1 MAKMYWK
8 RQKTFAMLSN
18 KRQWE
23 REFDPTETSAV
34 EILLENGN
42 YLVDESRVDL
52 NANIPDETSTFII
65 AE

>member
-23 REFDPTETSAV
+23 RDFDPTETSST
-34 EILLENGN
+34 EIQLEDGN
-42 YLVDESRVDL
+42 YLVRESSIS
-52 NANIPDETSTFII
+52 ATPTYII

>member
-23 REFDPTETSAV
+23 RDFDPTESSAL
-34 EILLENGN
+34 EIQTENGF
-42 YLVDESRVDL
+42 YLATEALFDL
-52 NANIPDETSTFII
+52 NNSSFNYYII

>member
-23 REFDPTETSAV
+23 RDFDPATTTDE
-34 EILLENGN
+34 EIELEQGG
-42 YLVDESRVDL
+42 YLVRES
-52 NANIPDETSTFII
+52 STLGSPTYII
-65 AE
+65 TE

>member
-1 MAKMYWK
+1 MPKLSWK

-23 REFDPTETSAV
+23 RDFDPTQTSAL
-34 EILLENGN
+34 EIQTENGF
-42 YLVDESRVDL
+42 YLATEALFDL
-52 NANIPDETSTFII
+52 NNSSFNYYII

>member
-1 MAKMYWK
+1 MPKLSWK

-23 REFDPTETSAV
+23 RDFDPTETSAL
-34 EILLENGN
+34 EIQTENGFYLATETLFDANNNSLN
-42 YLVDESRVDL
+42 YY
-52 NANIPDETSTFII
+52 II

>member
-1 MAKMYWK
+1 MPKLSWK

-23 REFDPTETSAV
+23 RDFDPTETSAT
-34 EILLENGN
+34 EIQLEDGN
-42 YLVDESRVDL
+42 YLVRESSIS
-52 NANIPDETSTFII
+52 ATPTYII

>member
-23 REFDPTETSAV
+23 REFDPTQTSAL
-34 EILLENGN
+34 EIQTENGF
-42 YLVDESRVDL
+42 YLATEALVDPNDNSL
-52 NANIPDETSTFII
+52 NYYII

>member
-23 REFDPTETSAV
+23 RDFDPNESSAQ
-34 EILLENGN
+34 EIELEQGG
-42 YLVDESRVDL
+42 YLVRES
-52 NANIPDETSTFII
+52 STLGSPTYII
-65 AE
+65 TE

>member
-23 REFDPTETSAV
+23 RDFDPTQTSAL
-34 EILLENGN
+34 EIQTENGF
-42 YLVDESRVDL
+42 YLATEALVDPNNNFL
-52 NANIPDETSTFII
+52 NYYII

>member
-23 REFDPTETSAV
+23 RDFDPTETSAL
-34 EILLENGN
+34 EIQTENGF
-42 YLVDESRVDL
+42 YLATEALFDL
-52 NANIPDETSTFII
+52 NNSSFNYYII